1 MNIIFAR
8 EVGLPKYFLRRA
20 ALAVRHCRGDG
31 SSRLRLPT
39 GGDIILPRDSFFGR
53 DVYVTN
59 ADVDWGSEALLCK
72 YLDASG
78 DFVDVGAN
86 IGYYS
91 AYAAPFVRR
100 VFSFEPDARNHAP
113 LAANAALAGNVR
125 IHKVALSSE
134 AGEATLDASKNSEV
148 SRLTRDPDATGQKQT
163 VAVQTLDG
171 FARAHPDLRVSGL
184 KIDTEGHELE
194 ILVGGR
200 ETIIRDQPLIL
211 AELMRWPGQ
220 GGENEFR
227 ALAEFAACLHY
238 SIYGFTPSRPGFFR
252 SGCFRLTHFDSVA
265 VLSAH
270 ATKMV
275 FLVPARLS
283 VEFEAKSRRGIGTP

>member
-20 ALAVRHCRGDG
+20 ALAIRHILGDG
-31 SSRLRLPT
+31 APRLRLPT
-39 GGDIILPRDSFFGR
+39 GKDLILPRDSFFAR

-59 ADVDWGSEALLCK
+59 ADADWGSEALLCK

-91 AYAAPFVRR
+91 AYAAPSVRR
-100 VFSFEPDARNHAP
+100 VFSFEPDKRNHAP
-113 LAANAALAGNVR
+113 LAANAALTGNVH

-148 SRLTRDPDATGQKQT
+148 SRLTRNPDATGQNQS
-163 VAVQTLDG
+163 VPVMTLDG
-171 FARAHPDLRVSGL
+171 FASEHPDLRVSGL

-194 ILVGGR
+194 ILQGGR
-200 ETIIRDQPLIL
+200 GTILRDQPLIL

-220 GGENEFR
+220 GGENEFC
-227 ALAEFAACLHY
+227 ALSEFAAALGY
-238 SIYGFTPSRPGFFR
+238 AIYGFTPSRPGFLR
-252 SGCFRLTHFDSVA
+252 PGRFRLAHFDSVTA
-265 VLSAH
+265 LSAH
-270 ATKMV
+270 ATKML
-275 FLVPARLS
+275 FLVPARLHA
-283 VEFEAKSRRGIGTP
+283 EFEAESKRGRGAV